1 MLKYRRICAADDET
15 IAGIIRT
22 NLENLHLNIPGTA
35 YFDPELDRLSAYYN
49 AEPERRAYFVALD
62 ERDQVVGGAGAAE
75 FAGIPDCAEIQKLYL
90 GDSAKGRGYGR
101 ELMGIAEN
109 WAREAG
115 YKKLYLETHSNLKAA
130 MGLYEKLGF
139 RQVGRRPNYYSHPKE
154 DGLILR
160 KEWEN

>member
-62 ERDQVVGGAGAAE
+62 EQDQVVGGAGAAE

-90 GDSAKGRGYGR
+90 DDSAKGKGYGR

-139 RQVGRRPNYYSHPKE
+139 RAVGIRKNFYDNPKE
-154 DGLILR
+154 DAMIMWTENLI
-160 KEWEN
+160 

>member
-15 IAGIIRT
+15 IEGIIRT

-62 ERDQVVGGAGAAE
+62 EQDRVVGGAGAAE

-90 GDSAKGRGYGR
+90 DDSAKGKGYGR

-139 RQVGRRPNYYSHPKE
+139 RQIERPASVLHGTMDHFYLKE
-154 DGLILR
+154 L
-160 KEWEN
+160 

>member
-22 NLENLHLNIPGTA
+22 NLEKLHLNVPGTA

-62 ERDQVVGGAGAAE
+62 EQERVVGGAGAAE

-90 GDSAKGRGYGR
+90 DDSAKGKGYGR

-130 MGLYEKLGF
+130 MGLFE
-139 RQVGRRPNYYSHPKE
+139 
-154 DGLILR
+154 
-160 KEWEN
+160 